1 MTKIFMT
8 CMLIA
13 ISFGAIAQFDSSYSL
28 DEVVVTANR
37 FTQKQ
42 INTGK
47 VITVIKRKE
56 IENSSFVSLG
66 ELLGRQAGIT
76 IIGSNNA
83 PGANNDVYMRG
94 AGTGNLLILIDGLP
108 AYDVSTIRETFDINF
123 IPLGE
128 IERIEILKG
137 GQSTLYGSD
146 AVAGVV
152 NIITKTNETKKPN
165 VQLHLQQGSY
175 NARTIDLSSS
185 GKVGKL
191 KYKMQ
196 YMRSTADGFSSAID
210 TTKKAG
216 FDKDGFQQNFLLAQ
230 LGSASDEKWG
240 WRTSVQW
247 NRYKNDVDQTG
258 FEDAKDFTA
267 ANENYMAS
275 AGIIRRFKKATIHAN
290 ISMNN
295 SIRNYLDDSLSLN
308 GFSKF
313 IRNDYTGRSMIAE
326 VYGNYQI
333 TDKLRFF
340 AGFDQRWLNTDQ
352 YFLSVSD
359 FGNYESKL
367 NADSARIR
375 LSSFTSS
382 LVYNSKKG
390 LNVEFGGRLNL
401 HSRYGEN
408 ATFTF
413 NPSYVLQQKWKFAY
427 NLSSAFKAPTLYQLY
442 DGIAGV
448 PTLKPETSIT
458 SEFSVEF
465 IGSKH
470 ITAQA
475 TVFQR
480 KIKNGIDYD
489 YSTYKYFNYGEQNA
503 RGFEVEVGYRN
514 DNWHFNVNYTLMKS
528 EVTTTKFAYDAGFM
542 SYFAI
547 GDTTYGQ
554 LFRVPAS
561 SLNASAS
568 WQVNKKLHL
577 SVFQR
582 IAGQRFEPIF
592 ERAPVKLDPYAT
604 TDLFAEYQIGK
615 RIRIYGAI
623 KNMWNEQYQEVLG
636 FATRG
641 RNYLMGVRLKLN

>member
-210 TTKKAG
+210 TTKQAG

-267 ANENYMAS
+267 ANENFMAS

-352 YFLSVSD
+352 FFLSVSD

-390 LNVEFGGRLNL
+390 INVEFGGRLNL

-408 ATFTF
+408 VTFTF

-427 NLSSAFKAPTLYQLY
+427 NLSSAFIAPTLYQLY

-448 PTLKPETSIT
+448 STLSPETSIT

-641 RNYLMGVRLKLN
+641 RNFLMGVRLKLN

>member
-1 MTKIFMT
+1 
-8 CMLIA
+8 MLIA

>member
-1 MTKIFMT
+1 MTKTFMF
-8 CMLIA
+8 CLLIA
-13 ISFGAIAQFDSSYSL
+13 LSLSATAQFDSSYSL

-37 FTQKQ
+37 FSQKQ
-42 INTGK
+42 MNTGK

-56 IENSSFVSLG
+56 IENSPFASIG

-76 IIGSNNA
+76 IIGSNNS
-83 PGANNDVYMRG
+83 PGSNNDVYMRG

-108 AYDVSTIRETFDINF
+108 AYDVSSIRETFDINF

-152 NIITKTNETKKPN
+152 NIITKTTEAKKPS
-165 VQLHLQQGSY
+165 VQLHLQNGAY
-175 NARTIDLSSS
+175 NSNSLDLSSS
-185 GKVGKL
+185 GKLGGL
-191 KYKMQ
+191 KYKLQ
-196 YMRSTADGFSSAID
+196 YLRSASDGFSSAID
-210 TTKKAG
+210 TTKQAA
-216 FDKDGFQQNFLLAQ
+216 FDKDGFKQQFLMAQ
-230 LGSASDEKWG
+230 LGSANDEEWG
-240 WRTSVQW
+240 WRTNVQW
-247 NRYKNDVDQTG
+247 NRYTNDLDQTG
-258 FEDAKDFTA
+258 YQDAKDFTA
-267 ANENYMAS
+267 ANENLMVS
-275 AGIIRRFKKATIHAN
+275 GGLTRRFKKATIHAN

-313 IRNDYTGRSMIAE
+313 IRSDYTGRSVIAE
-326 VYGNYQI
+326 LYGNYEI

-340 AGFDQRWLNTDQ
+340 AGFDQRWLSTDQ

-382 LVYNSKKG
+382 LVFNSKKG
-390 LNVEFGGRLNL
+390 INVELGGRLNL

-413 NPSYVLQQKWKFAY
+413 NPSYVWNSKWKLAY

-448 PTLKPETSIT
+448 PSLRPETSIT
-458 SEFSVEF
+458 SELSVEF
-465 IGSKH
+465 IGTKH
-470 ITAQA
+470 LIAQA
-475 TVFQR
+475 TLFQR

-489 YSTYKYFNYGEQNA
+489 YSTYTYFNYGEQNA
-503 RGFEVEVGYRN
+503 RGIEMEVGYRN

-528 EVTTTKFAYDAGFM
+528 AVNTAKFAYDAGSF
-542 SYFAI
+542 SYVNV
-547 GDTTYGQ
+547 GDTVYSQ
-554 LFRVPAS
+554 LYRVPAS

-577 SVFQR
+577 SIFQR
-582 IAGQRFEPIF
+582 VAGKRYEPIF
-592 ERAPVKLDPYAT
+592 DSAPVELKPYAT
-604 TDLFAEYQIGK
+604 TDLFGEYQIGK
-615 RIRIYGAI
+615 RIRVYGAL
-623 KNMWNEQYQEVLG
+623 KNMWNAQYQEVLG

-641 RNYLMGVRLKLN
+641 RNHLIGMRLKLN

>member
-1 MTKIFMT
+1 
-8 CMLIA
+8 MLMA
-13 ISFGAIAQFDSSYSL
+13 FSFSAAAQFDSSYSL

-56 IENSSFVSLG
+56 IENSPFVSIG

-76 IIGSNNA
+76 IVGSNNS

-108 AYDVSTIRETFDINF
+108 AYDVSSIRETFDINF

-152 NIITKTNETKKPN
+152 NIITRTSETKKPSA
-165 VQLHLQQGSY
+165 QLHLQNGSY
-175 NARTIDLSSS
+175 NSNSLDLSSS
-185 GKVGKL
+185 GKVGAL

-196 YMRSTADGFSSAID
+196 YMRSTSDGFSSAID
-210 TTKKAG
+210 STKRGG
-216 FDKDGFQQNFLLAQ
+216 FDKDGFKQNFLMAQ

-240 WRTSVQW
+240 WRTNVQW
-247 NRYKNDVDQTG
+247 NRYTNDVDQTG
-258 FEDAKDFTA
+258 YEDAKDFTA
-267 ANENYMAS
+267 ANENLMLS
-275 AGIIRRFKKATIHAN
+275 GGITRRFTKATIHAN

-295 SIRNYLDDSLSLN
+295 SIRNYFDDSASLN
-308 GFSKF
+308 GFTKF
-313 IRNDYTGRSMIAE
+313 FRNDYTGRSVIAE
-326 VYGNYQI
+326 VYGNYRFNENF
-333 TDKLRFF
+333 RFF

-367 NADSARIR
+367 NSDSAKIR

-390 LNVEFGGRLNL
+390 INIELGGRLNL

-413 NPSYVLQQKWKFAY
+413 NPSYVLRDKWKFAY

-442 DGIAGV
+442 DGVAGV

-458 SEFSVEF
+458 SEISVEF

-470 ITAQA
+470 LTAQA
-475 TVFQR
+475 TLFQR

-503 RGFEVEVGYRN
+503 RGIEMEIGYRN

-528 EVTTTKFAYDAGFM
+528 EVNTAKFAYDAGFM
-542 SYFAI
+542 SYFVV
-547 GDTTYGQ
+547 GDTTYSQ

-568 WQVNKKLHL
+568 WQANKKLHL
-577 SVFQR
+577 SIFQH
-582 IAGQRFEPIF
+582 IAGKRYEPIF
-592 ERAPVKLDPYAT
+592 DSAPVELKPYAT
-604 TDLFAEYQIGK
+604 TDLFGEYQFGK
-615 RIRIYGAI
+615 RIRVYSAL
-623 KNMWNEQYQEVLG
+623 KNIWNAQYQEVLG
-636 FATRG
+636 FSTRG
-641 RNYLMGVRLKLN
+641 RNYLLGLRLNLN

>member
-13 ISFGAIAQFDSSYSL
+13 ISFDAIAQFDSSYSL

-210 TTKKAG
+210 TTKQAG

-267 ANENYMAS
+267 ANENFMAS

-408 ATFTF
+408 VTFTF

-448 PTLKPETSIT
+448 STLSPETSIT

-641 RNYLMGVRLKLN
+641 RNYLMGIRLKLN

>member
-1 MTKIFMT
+1 MTKFFMS

-13 ISFGAIAQFDSSYSL
+13 LSLSATAQFDSSYSL

-37 FTQKQ
+37 FSQKQ
-42 INTGK
+42 MNTGK

-56 IENSSFVSLG
+56 IENSPFASIG

-76 IIGSNNA
+76 IIGSNNS
-83 PGANNDVYMRG
+83 PGSNNDVYMRG

-108 AYDVSTIRETFDINF
+108 AYDVSSIRETFDINF

-152 NIITKTNETKKPN
+152 NIITKTTEAKKPS
-165 VQLHLQQGSY
+165 VQLHLQNGAY
-175 NARTIDLSSS
+175 NSNSLDLSSS
-185 GKVGKL
+185 GKLGGL
-191 KYKMQ
+191 KYKLQ
-196 YMRSTADGFSSAID
+196 YLRSASDGFSSAID
-210 TTKKAG
+210 TTKQAA
-216 FDKDGFQQNFLLAQ
+216 FDKDGFKQQFLMAQ
-230 LGSASDEKWG
+230 LGSANDEKWG
-240 WRTSVQW
+240 WRTNVQW
-247 NRYKNDVDQTG
+247 NRYTNDLDQTG
-258 FEDAKDFTA
+258 YQDAKDFTA
-267 ANENYMAS
+267 ANENLMVS
-275 AGIIRRFKKATIHAN
+275 GGLTRRFKKATIHAN

-313 IRNDYTGRSMIAE
+313 IRSDYTGRSVIAE
-326 VYGNYQI
+326 LYGNYEI

-340 AGFDQRWLNTDQ
+340 AGFDQRWLSTDQ

-375 LSSFTSS
+375 ISSFTSS
-382 LVYNSKKG
+382 LVFNSKKG
-390 LNVEFGGRLNL
+390 MNVELGGRLNL

-413 NPSYVLQQKWKFAY
+413 NPSYVWNSKWKLAY

-448 PTLKPETSIT
+448 PSLRPETSIT
-458 SEFSVEF
+458 SELSVEF
-465 IGSKH
+465 IGAKH
-470 ITAQA
+470 LIAQA
-475 TVFQR
+475 TLFQR

-503 RGFEVEVGYRN
+503 RGIEMEVGYRN

-528 EVTTTKFAYDAGFM
+528 AVNTAKFAYDAGSF
-542 SYFAI
+542 SYVNV
-547 GDTTYGQ
+547 GDTVYSQ
-554 LFRVPAS
+554 LYRVPAS

-577 SVFQR
+577 SIFQR
-582 IAGQRFEPIF
+582 VAGKRYEPIF
-592 ERAPVKLDPYAT
+592 DSAPVELKPYAT
-604 TDLFAEYQIGK
+604 TDLFGEYQIGK
-615 RIRIYGAI
+615 RIRVYGAL
-623 KNMWNEQYQEVLG
+623 KNMWNAQYQEVLG

-641 RNYLMGVRLKLN
+641 RNHLIGMRLKLY

>member
-8 CMLIA
+8 CMLIVFSITA
-13 ISFGAIAQFDSSYSL
+13 FAQFDSSYSL

-47 VITVIKRKE
+47 VITVIRRKE
-56 IENSSFVSLG
+56 IETSPFVSIG
-66 ELLGRQAGIT
+66 ELLSRQAGIT
-76 IIGSNNA
+76 IIGSNNS

-94 AGTGNLLILIDGLP
+94 AGTGNMLILIDGLP

-152 NIITKTNETKKPN
+152 NIITRTTESKKPSA
-165 VQLHLQQGSY
+165 QLHLQNGSY
-175 NARTIDLSSS
+175 NSNSMDLSSS
-185 GKVGKL
+185 GKLGAL

-196 YMRSTADGFSSAID
+196 YMRSTSDGFSSAID
-210 TTKKAG
+210 STKSAG
-216 FDKDGFQQNFLLAQ
+216 FDKDGFKQNFLMLQ

-240 WRTSVQW
+240 WRTTAQW
-247 NRYKNDVDQTG
+247 NRYTNGVDQTG
-258 FEDAKDFTA
+258 YEDAKDFTA
-267 ANENYMAS
+267 ANENLMLS
-275 AGIIRRFKKATIHAN
+275 GGLTRRFKKATIHAN

-295 SIRNYLDDSLSLN
+295 STRNYLDDSIALN
-308 GFSKF
+308 GFTKF
-313 IRNDYTGRSMIAE
+313 LRNDYTGRSVIAE
-326 VYGNYQI
+326 VYGNYQFS
-333 TDKLRFF
+333 DKLRMF

-375 LSSFTSS
+375 LSSFTGS

-390 LNVEFGGRLNL
+390 INVELGGRLNL

-413 NPSYVLQQKWKFAY
+413 NPSYVWNQKWKFAY

-448 PTLKPETSIT
+448 PNLKPETSIT
-458 SEFSVEF
+458 SEISVEF

-475 TVFQR
+475 TLFQR
-480 KIKNGIDYD
+480 KIKNGH
-489 YSTYKYFNYGEQNA
+489 
-503 RGFEVEVGYRN
+503 R
-514 DNWHFNVNYTLMKS
+514 
-528 EVTTTKFAYDAGFM
+528 
-542 SYFAI
+542 
-547 GDTTYGQ
+547 
-554 LFRVPAS
+554 
-561 SLNASAS
+561 SLDI
-568 WQVNKKLHL
+568 WQ
-577 SVFQR
+577 R
-582 IAGQRFEPIF
+582 
-592 ERAPVKLDPYAT
+592 T
-604 TDLFAEYQIGK
+604 
-615 RIRIYGAI
+615 
-623 KNMWNEQYQEVLG
+623 
-636 FATRG
+636 
-641 RNYLMGVRLKLN
+641 

>member
-1 MTKIFMT
+1 MTKFFMS

-13 ISFGAIAQFDSSYSL
+13 LSLSATAQFDSSYSL

-37 FTQKQ
+37 FSQKQ

-56 IENSSFVSLG
+56 IENSPFASIG

-76 IIGSNNA
+76 IIGSNNS
-83 PGANNDVYMRG
+83 PGSNNDVYMRG

-108 AYDVSTIRETFDINF
+108 AYDVSSIRETFDINF

-152 NIITKTNETKKPN
+152 NIITRTTEVKKPSA
-165 VQLHLQQGSY
+165 QLHLQNGSY
-175 NARTIDLSSS
+175 NSNSLDLSSS
-185 GKVGKL
+185 GKLGGL
-191 KYKMQ
+191 KYKLQ
-196 YMRSTADGFSSAID
+196 YLRSASDGFSSAID
-210 TTKKAG
+210 TTKQAG
-216 FDKDGFQQNFLLAQ
+216 FDKDGFKQNFLMAQ

-240 WRTSVQW
+240 WRTNVQW
-247 NRYKNDVDQTG
+247 NRYTNGVDQTG
-258 FEDAKDFTA
+258 YQDAKDFTA
-267 ANENYMAS
+267 ANENLMVS
-275 AGIIRRFKKATIHAN
+275 GGLTRRFTKATVHAN

-308 GFSKF
+308 GFTRF

-326 VYGNYQI
+326 IYGNYQI
-333 TDKLRFF
+333 SDKLRLF

-375 LSSFTSS
+375 LSSFTGS

-390 LNVEFGGRLNL
+390 INVELGGRLNL

-413 NPSYVLQQKWKFAY
+413 NPSYVWNQKWKFAY

-448 PTLKPETSIT
+448 PSLRPETSIT
-458 SEFSVEF
+458 SELSVEF
-465 IGSKH
+465 IGAKH
-470 ITAQA
+470 LIAQA
-475 TVFQR
+475 TLFQR

-503 RGFEVEVGYRN
+503 RGIEMEVGYRN

-528 EVTTTKFAYDAGFM
+528 AVNTAKFAYDAGSF
-542 SYFAI
+542 SYVNV
-547 GDTTYGQ
+547 GDTIYSQ
-554 LFRVPAS
+554 LYRVPAS

-577 SVFQR
+577 SIFQR
-582 IAGQRFEPIF
+582 VAGKRYEPIF
-592 ERAPVKLDPYAT
+592 DSAPVELKPYAT
-604 TDLFAEYQIGK
+604 TDLFGEYQIGK
-615 RIRIYGAI
+615 RIRVYGAL
-623 KNMWNEQYQEVLG
+623 KNMWNAQYQEVLG

-641 RNYLMGVRLKLN
+641 RNYLLGMRLKLN

>member
-1 MTKIFMT
+1 
-8 CMLIA
+8 MLIA
-13 ISFGAIAQFDSSYSL
+13 ISIGASAQFDSSYSL

-196 YMRSTADGFSSAID
+196 YLRSTADGFSSAID
-210 TTKKAG
+210 TTKQGG
-216 FDKDGFQQNFLLAQ
+216 FDKDGFKQNFLMAQ

-240 WRTSVQW
+240 WKTSVQW

-267 ANENYMAS
+267 ANENFMAS
-275 AGIIRRFKKATIHAN
+275 AGLTRRFKKATIHAN

-308 GFSKF
+308 GFTRF
-313 IRNDYTGRSMIAE
+313 IRNDYNGRSMIAE

-382 LVYNSKKG
+382 LVYNSKNG
-390 LNVEFGGRLNL
+390 INIELGGRLNL

-413 NPSYVLQQKWKFAY
+413 NPSYVLNQKWKFAY
-427 NLSSAFKAPTLYQLY
+427 NLSSAFKAPTLYQLF

-458 SEFSVEF
+458 NELSFEF

-470 ITAQA
+470 IIAQA
-475 TVFQR
+475 TIFQR

-568 WQVNKKLHL
+568 CQVNKKIHL

-582 IAGQRFEPIF
+582 IAGKRYEPVF
-592 ERAPVKLDPYAT
+592 DAAPVKLDPYAT
-604 TDLFAEYQIGK
+604 TDLFGEYQIGK
-615 RIRIYGAI
+615 RIRIYGAV
-623 KNMWNEQYQEVLG
+623 KNIWNEQYQEVLG

-641 RNYLMGVRLKLN
+641 RNYLMGLRFKLN

>member
-1 MTKIFMT
+1 MTRIFMT

-13 ISFGAIAQFDSSYSL
+13 FSLSVAAQFDSSYSL

-56 IENSSFVSLG
+56 IENSPFVSIG

-76 IIGSNNA
+76 IIGSNNS

-108 AYDVSTIRETFDINF
+108 AYDVSSIRETFDINF

-152 NIITKTNETKKPN
+152 NIITRNSETKKPSA
-165 VQLHLQQGSY
+165 QLHLQNGSY
-175 NARTIDLSSS
+175 NSNSLDLSSS
-185 GKVGKL
+185 GKVGAL

-196 YMRSTADGFSSAID
+196 YLRSTSDGFSSAID
-210 TTKKAG
+210 STKRGG
-216 FDKDGFQQNFLLAQ
+216 FDKDGFKQNFLMAQ

-240 WRTSVQW
+240 WRTNVQW
-247 NRYKNDVDQTG
+247 NRYTNDVDQTG
-258 FEDAKDFTA
+258 YEDAKDFTA
-267 ANENYMAS
+267 ANENLMLS
-275 AGIIRRFKKATIHAN
+275 GGITRRFTKATIHAN

-295 SIRNYLDDSLSLN
+295 SIRNYFDDSASLN
-308 GFSKF
+308 GFTKF
-313 IRNDYTGRSMIAE
+313 FRNDYTGRSVIAE
-326 VYGNYQI
+326 VYGNYRFNENF
-333 TDKLRFF
+333 RFF

-359 FGNYESKL
+359 FGNYESNL
-367 NADSARIR
+367 NSDSAKIR

-390 LNVEFGGRLNL
+390 INIELGGRLNL

-413 NPSYVLQQKWKFAY
+413 NPSYVLNEKWKFAY

-442 DGIAGV
+442 DGVAGV

-458 SEFSVEF
+458 SEISVEF

-475 TVFQR
+475 TLFQR

-489 YSTYKYFNYGEQNA
+489 YSTYKYFNYGEQSA
-503 RGFEVEVGYRN
+503 RGIEMEIGYRN

-528 EVTTTKFAYDAGFM
+528 EVNTAKFAYDAGFM
-542 SYFAI
+542 SYFVV
-547 GDTTYGQ
+547 GDTTYSQ

-568 WQVNKKLHL
+568 WQANKKLHL

-582 IAGQRFEPIF
+582 IAGKRYEPIF
-592 ERAPVKLDPYAT
+592 DSAPVELKPYAT
-604 TDLFAEYQIGK
+604 TDLFGEYQIGK
-615 RIRIYGAI
+615 RIRVYSAL
-623 KNMWNEQYQEVLG
+623 KNMWNAQYQEVLG

-641 RNYLMGVRLKLN
+641 RNYLVGLRLKLN

>member
-1 MTKIFMT
+1 MTRIFMT

-13 ISFGAIAQFDSSYSL
+13 ISIGASAQFDSSYSL

-196 YMRSTADGFSSAID
+196 YLRSTADGFSSAID
-210 TTKKAG
+210 TTKQGG
-216 FDKDGFQQNFLLAQ
+216 FDKDGFKQNFLMAQ

-240 WRTSVQW
+240 WKTSVQW

-267 ANENYMAS
+267 ANENFMAS
-275 AGIIRRFKKATIHAN
+275 AGLTRRFKKATIHAN

-308 GFSKF
+308 GFTRF
-313 IRNDYTGRSMIAE
+313 IRNDYNGRSMIAE

-382 LVYNSKKG
+382 LVYNSKNG
-390 LNVEFGGRLNL
+390 INIELGGRLNL

-413 NPSYVLQQKWKFAY
+413 NPSYVLNQKWKFAY
-427 NLSSAFKAPTLYQLY
+427 NLSSAFKAPTLYQLF

-458 SEFSVEF
+458 NELSFEF

-470 ITAQA
+470 IIAQA
-475 TVFQR
+475 TIFQR

-568 WQVNKKLHL
+568 CQVNKKIHL

-582 IAGQRFEPIF
+582 IAGKRYEPVF
-592 ERAPVKLDPYAT
+592 DAAPVKLDPYAT
-604 TDLFAEYQIGK
+604 TDLFGEYQIGK
-615 RIRIYGAI
+615 RIRIYGAV
-623 KNMWNEQYQEVLG
+623 KNIWNEQYQEVLG

-641 RNYLMGVRLKLN
+641 RNYLMGLRFKLN

>member
-13 ISFGAIAQFDSSYSL
+13 ISFDAIAQFDSSYSL

-210 TTKKAG
+210 TTKQAG

-267 ANENYMAS
+267 ANENFMAS

-390 LNVEFGGRLNL
+390 INVEFGGRLNL

-408 ATFTF
+408 VTFTF

-641 RNYLMGVRLKLN
+641 RNFLMGVRLKLN

>member
-1 MTKIFMT
+1 MTKTFMF
-8 CMLIA
+8 CLLIA
-13 ISFGAIAQFDSSYSL
+13 LSLSATAQFDSSYSL

-37 FTQKQ
+37 FSQKQ
-42 INTGK
+42 MNTGK

-56 IENSSFVSLG
+56 IENSPFASIG

-76 IIGSNNA
+76 IIGSNNS
-83 PGANNDVYMRG
+83 PGSNNDVYMRG

-108 AYDVSTIRETFDINF
+108 AYDVSSIRETFDINF

-152 NIITKTNETKKPN
+152 NIITKTTEAKKPS
-165 VQLHLQQGSY
+165 VQLHLQNGAY
-175 NARTIDLSSS
+175 NSNSLDLSSS
-185 GKVGKL
+185 GKLGGL
-191 KYKMQ
+191 KYKLQ
-196 YMRSTADGFSSAID
+196 YLRSASDGFSSAID
-210 TTKKAG
+210 TTKQAA
-216 FDKDGFQQNFLLAQ
+216 FDKDGFKQQFLMAQ
-230 LGSASDEKWG
+230 LGSANDEKWG
-240 WRTSVQW
+240 WRTNVQW
-247 NRYKNDVDQTG
+247 NRYTNDLDQTG
-258 FEDAKDFTA
+258 YQDAKDFTA
-267 ANENYMAS
+267 ANENLMVS
-275 AGIIRRFKKATIHAN
+275 GGLTRRFKKATIHAN

-313 IRNDYTGRSMIAE
+313 IRSDYTGRSVIAE
-326 VYGNYQI
+326 FYGNYEI

-340 AGFDQRWLNTDQ
+340 AGFDQRWLSTDQ

-382 LVYNSKKG
+382 LVFNSKKG
-390 LNVEFGGRLNL
+390 INVELGGRLNL

-413 NPSYVLQQKWKFAY
+413 NPSYVWNSKWKLAY

-448 PTLKPETSIT
+448 PSLRPETSIT
-458 SEFSVEF
+458 SELSVEF
-465 IGSKH
+465 IGTKH
-470 ITAQA
+470 LIAQA
-475 TVFQR
+475 TLFQR

-489 YSTYKYFNYGEQNA
+489 YSTYTYFNYGEQNA
-503 RGFEVEVGYRN
+503 RGIEMEVGYRN

-528 EVTTTKFAYDAGFM
+528 AVNTAKFAYDAGSF
-542 SYFAI
+542 SYVNV
-547 GDTTYGQ
+547 GDTVYSQ
-554 LFRVPAS
+554 LYRVPAS

-577 SVFQR
+577 SIFQR
-582 IAGQRFEPIF
+582 VAGKRYEPIF
-592 ERAPVKLDPYAT
+592 DSAPVELKPYAT
-604 TDLFAEYQIGK
+604 TDLFGEYQIGK
-615 RIRIYGAI
+615 RIRVYGAL
-623 KNMWNEQYQEVLG
+623 KNMWNAQYQEVLG

-641 RNYLMGVRLKLN
+641 RNHLIGMRLKLN

>member
-1 MTKIFMT
+1 MTKTFMF
-8 CMLIA
+8 CLLIA
-13 ISFGAIAQFDSSYSL
+13 LSLSATAQFDSSYSL

-37 FTQKQ
+37 FSQKQ
-42 INTGK
+42 MNTGK

-56 IENSSFVSLG
+56 IENSPFASIG

-76 IIGSNNA
+76 IIGSNNS
-83 PGANNDVYMRG
+83 PGSNNDVYMRG

-108 AYDVSTIRETFDINF
+108 AYDVSSIRETFDINF

-152 NIITKTNETKKPN
+152 NIITKTTEAKKPS
-165 VQLHLQQGSY
+165 VQLHLQNGAY
-175 NARTIDLSSS
+175 NSNSLDLSSS
-185 GKVGKL
+185 GKLGGL
-191 KYKMQ
+191 KYKLQ
-196 YMRSTADGFSSAID
+196 YLRSASDGFSSAID
-210 TTKKAG
+210 TTKQAA
-216 FDKDGFQQNFLLAQ
+216 FDKDGFKQQFLMAQ
-230 LGSASDEKWG
+230 LGSANDEKWG
-240 WRTSVQW
+240 WRTNVQW
-247 NRYKNDVDQTG
+247 NRYTNDLDQTG
-258 FEDAKDFTA
+258 YQDAKDFTA
-267 ANENYMAS
+267 ANENLMVS
-275 AGIIRRFKKATIHAN
+275 GGLTRRFKKATIHAN

-313 IRNDYTGRSMIAE
+313 IRSDYTGRSVIAE
-326 VYGNYQI
+326 LYGNYEI

-340 AGFDQRWLNTDQ
+340 AGFDQRWLSTDQ

-382 LVYNSKKG
+382 LVFNSKKG
-390 LNVEFGGRLNL
+390 INVELGGRLNL

-413 NPSYVLQQKWKFAY
+413 NPSYVWNSKWKLAY

-448 PTLKPETSIT
+448 PSLRPETSIT
-458 SEFSVEF
+458 SELSVEF
-465 IGSKH
+465 IGAKH
-470 ITAQA
+470 LIAQA
-475 TVFQR
+475 TLFQR

-489 YSTYKYFNYGEQNA
+489 YSTYTYFNYGEQNA
-503 RGFEVEVGYRN
+503 RGIEMEVGYRN

-528 EVTTTKFAYDAGFM
+528 AVSTAKFAYDAGSF
-542 SYFAI
+542 SYVNV
-547 GDTTYGQ
+547 GDTVYSQ
-554 LFRVPAS
+554 LYRVPAS

-577 SVFQR
+577 SIFQR
-582 IAGQRFEPIF
+582 VAGKRYEPIF
-592 ERAPVKLDPYAT
+592 DSAPVELKPYAT
-604 TDLFAEYQIGK
+604 TDLFGEYQIGK
-615 RIRIYGAI
+615 RIRVYGAL
-623 KNMWNEQYQEVLG
+623 KNMWNAQYQEVLG

-641 RNYLMGVRLKLN
+641 RNHLIGMRLKLN

>member
-210 TTKKAG
+210 TTKQAG

-267 ANENYMAS
+267 ANENFMAS

-390 LNVEFGGRLNL
+390 INVEFGGRLNL

-408 ATFTF
+408 VTFTF

-448 PTLKPETSIT
+448 STLSPETSIT

>member
-1 MTKIFMT
+1 MTRIFMT
-8 CMLIA
+8 CMLMA
-13 ISFGAIAQFDSSYSL
+13 ISIGASAQFDSSYSL

-56 IENSSFVSLG
+56 IENSSFVTLG

-175 NARTIDLSSS
+175 NARTLDLSSS

-196 YMRSTADGFSSAID
+196 YLRSTADGFSSALD
-210 TTKKAG
+210 TTKQSG
-216 FDKDGFQQNFLLAQ
+216 FDKDGFKQDFILAQ

-247 NRYKNDVDQTG
+247 NRYSNGVDQTG

-267 ANENYMAS
+267 ANENFMAS
-275 AGIIRRFKKATIHAN
+275 GGLTRRFKKATIHAN
-290 ISMNN
+290 ISLNN

-326 VYGNYQI
+326 IYGNYQI
-333 TDKLRFF
+333 TDKLRLF

-367 NADSARIR
+367 NSDSARIR

-390 LNVEFGGRLNL
+390 LNVEVGGRLNL

-413 NPSYVLQQKWKFAY
+413 NPSYVLNQKWKFAY

-458 SEFSVEF
+458 NELSVEF

-470 ITAQA
+470 IIAQA
-475 TVFQR
+475 TLFQR
-480 KIKNGIDYD
+480 TIKNGIDYD

-503 RGFEVEVGYRN
+503 KGFEIEVGYRN

-528 EVTTTKFAYDAGFM
+528 EVNTAKFAYDAGFF
-542 SYFAI
+542 SYFVV
-547 GDTTYGQ
+547 GDTTYSQ

-568 WQVNKKLHL
+568 WQVNKKIHL
-577 SVFQR
+577 SIFQR
-582 IAGQRFEPIF
+582 IAGKRYEPIF
-592 ERAPVKLDPYAT
+592 DAAPVKLDPYAT
-604 TDLFAEYQIGK
+604 TDLFGEYQIGK
-615 RIRIYGAI
+615 RIRLYGAV

-641 RNYLMGVRLKLN
+641 RNYLLGVRLKLN

>member
-1 MTKIFMT
+1 MTRIFMT

-13 ISFGAIAQFDSSYSL
+13 FSLSVAAQFDSSYSL

-56 IENSSFVSLG
+56 IENSPFVSIG

-76 IIGSNNA
+76 IIGSNNS

-108 AYDVSTIRETFDINF
+108 AYDVSSIRETFDINF

-152 NIITKTNETKKPN
+152 NIITRNSETKKPSA
-165 VQLHLQQGSY
+165 QLHLQNGSY
-175 NARTIDLSSS
+175 NSNSLDLSSS
-185 GKVGKL
+185 GKVGAL

-196 YMRSTADGFSSAID
+196 YMRSTSDGFSSAID
-210 TTKKAG
+210 STKRGG
-216 FDKDGFQQNFLLAQ
+216 FDKDGFKQNFLMAQ

-240 WRTSVQW
+240 WRTNVQW
-247 NRYKNDVDQTG
+247 NRYTNDVDQTG
-258 FEDAKDFTA
+258 YEDAKDFTA
-267 ANENYMAS
+267 ANENLVLS
-275 AGIIRRFKKATIHAN
+275 GGITRRFTKATIHAN

-295 SIRNYLDDSLSLN
+295 SIRNYFDDSVSLN
-308 GFSKF
+308 GFTKF
-313 IRNDYTGRSMIAE
+313 FRNDYTGRSVIAE
-326 VYGNYQI
+326 VYGNYRFNENF
-333 TDKLRFF
+333 RFF

-359 FGNYESKL
+359 FGNYESNL
-367 NADSARIR
+367 NSDSAKIR

-390 LNVEFGGRLNL
+390 INIELGGRLNL

-413 NPSYVLQQKWKFAY
+413 NPSYVLNEKWKFAY

-442 DGIAGV
+442 DGVAGV

-458 SEFSVEF
+458 SEISVEF

-475 TVFQR
+475 TLFQR

-489 YSTYKYFNYGEQNA
+489 YSTYKYFNYGEQSA
-503 RGFEVEVGYRN
+503 RGIEMEIGYRN

-528 EVTTTKFAYDAGFM
+528 EVNTAKFAYDAGFM
-542 SYFAI
+542 SYFVV
-547 GDTTYGQ
+547 GDTTYSQ

-568 WQVNKKLHL
+568 WQANKKLHL
-577 SVFQR
+577 SIFQR
-582 IAGQRFEPIF
+582 VAGKRYEPIF
-592 ERAPVKLDPYAT
+592 DSAPVELKPYAT
-604 TDLFAEYQIGK
+604 TDLFGEYQIGK
-615 RIRIYGAI
+615 RIRVYSAL
-623 KNMWNEQYQEVLG
+623 KNMWNAQYQEVLG

-641 RNYLMGVRLKLN
+641 RNYLVGLRLKLN

>member
-1 MTKIFMT
+1 MTKVFMT
-8 CMLIA
+8 CMLVA
-13 ISFGAIAQFDSSYSL
+13 FSLSATAQFDSSYSL

-56 IENSSFVSLG
+56 IENSPFVSIG

-76 IIGSNNA
+76 IIGSNNS

-108 AYDVSTIRETFDINF
+108 AYDVSSIRETFDINF

-152 NIITKTNETKKPN
+152 NIITRTSEAKKPSA
-165 VQLHLQQGSY
+165 QLHLQNGSY
-175 NARTIDLSSS
+175 NSNSLDLSSS
-185 GKVGKL
+185 GKVGAL

-196 YMRSTADGFSSAID
+196 YLRSTSDGFSSAID
-210 TTKKAG
+210 STKRGG
-216 FDKDGFQQNFLLAQ
+216 FDKDGFKQNFLMAQ

-240 WRTSVQW
+240 WRTNVQW
-247 NRYKNDVDQTG
+247 TRYTNDVDQTG
-258 FEDAKDFTA
+258 YEDAKDFTA
-267 ANENYMAS
+267 ANENLMLS
-275 AGIIRRFKKATIHAN
+275 GGITRRFTKATIHAN

-295 SIRNYLDDSLSLN
+295 SIRNYFDDSVSLN
-308 GFSKF
+308 GFTKF
-313 IRNDYTGRSMIAE
+313 FRNDYTGRSVIAE
-326 VYGNYQI
+326 VYGNYRFNENF
-333 TDKLRFF
+333 RFF

-375 LSSFTSS
+375 LSSFTGS

-390 LNVEFGGRLNL
+390 INIELGGRLNL

-413 NPSYVLQQKWKFAY
+413 NPSYVLLDKWKFAY

-442 DGIAGV
+442 DGVAGV

-458 SEFSVEF
+458 SEISVEF

-475 TVFQR
+475 TLFQR

-503 RGFEVEVGYRN
+503 RGIEMEIGYRN

-528 EVTTTKFAYDAGFM
+528 EVNTAKFAYDAGTF
-542 SYFAI
+542 SYFVV
-547 GDTTYGQ
+547 GDTIFSQ

-568 WQVNKKLHL
+568 WQANKKLHL
-577 SVFQR
+577 SIFQR
-582 IAGQRFEPIF
+582 VAGKRYEPIF
-592 ERAPVKLDPYAT
+592 ESAPVELKPYAT
-604 TDLFAEYQIGK
+604 TDLFGEYQIGK
-615 RIRIYGAI
+615 QIRVYGAL
-623 KNMWNEQYQEVLG
+623 KNMWNAQYQEVLG

-641 RNYLMGVRLKLN
+641 RNYLVGLRLKLN

>member
-8 CMLIA
+8 CMLIVFS
-13 ISFGAIAQFDSSYSL
+13 ISASAQFDSSYSL

-47 VITVIKRKE
+47 VITVIKKKE
-56 IENSSFVSLG
+56 IENSPFVTIG
-66 ELLGRQAGIT
+66 ELLSRQAGIT
-76 IIGSNNA
+76 IIGSNNS

-94 AGTGNLLILIDGLP
+94 AGTGNMLILIDGLP

-152 NIITKTNETKKPN
+152 NIITKNNDQKKPSAQ
-165 VQLHLQQGSY
+165 VHLQHGSY
-175 NARTIDLSSS
+175 NSNTIDLSSS
-185 GKVGKL
+185 GKLKSL
-191 KYKMQ
+191 KYKLQ
-196 YMRSTADGFSSAID
+196 YMHSSADGFSSAID
-210 TTKKAG
+210 TTKRAG
-216 FDKDGFQQNFLLAQ
+216 FDKDGFTQNFLMAQ

-240 WRTSVQW
+240 WRTTAQW
-247 NRYKNDVDQTG
+247 NRYTNGVDQTSY
-258 FEDAKDFTA
+258 EDAKDFTA
-267 ANENYMAS
+267 ANENLMLS
-275 AGIIRRFKKATIHAN
+275 GGLTRRFKKATIHAN
-290 ISMNN
+290 ISMNK
-295 SIRNYLDDSLSLN
+295 SIRNYFDDSIALN
-308 GFSKF
+308 GFTKF
-313 IRNDYTGRSMIAE
+313 LRNDYTGRSVIAE
-326 VYGNYQI
+326 IYGNYQI
-333 TDKLRFF
+333 NDKLRLF

-390 LNVEFGGRLNL
+390 INVEFGGRLNI

-413 NPSYVLQQKWKFAY
+413 NPSYVWNQKWKFAY

-448 PTLKPETSIT
+448 PSLKPETSIT
-458 SEFSVEF
+458 SELSVEF

-470 ITAQA
+470 IIAQA

-480 KIKNGIDYD
+480 KIQNGIDYD

-503 RGFEVEVGYRN
+503 KGFEIEVGYRN
-514 DNWHFNVNYTLMKS
+514 DNWHFNVNYTLLKS
-528 EVTTTKFAYDAGFM
+528 EVTTTKFEYDAGFF
-542 SYFAI
+542 SYFPV

-561 SLNASAS
+561 SLNASTS
-568 WQVNKKLHL
+568 WQVNKKIHL
-577 SVFQR
+577 SIFQR
-582 IAGQRFEPIF
+582 IAGKRYEPIF
-592 ERAPVKLDPYAT
+592 DSAPVKLDPYAT
-604 TDLFAEYQIGK
+604 TDLFGEYQLNK
-615 RIRIYGAI
+615 RIRIYGAL

-641 RNYLMGVRLKLN
+641 RNYLVGLRLKLN

>member
-1 MTKIFMT
+1 MTRIFMT

-13 ISFGAIAQFDSSYSL
+13 FSLSVAAQFDSSYSL

-56 IENSSFVSLG
+56 IENSPFVSIG

-76 IIGSNNA
+76 IIGSNNS

-108 AYDVSTIRETFDINF
+108 AYDVSSIRETFDINF

-152 NIITKTNETKKPN
+152 NIITRNSETKKPSA
-165 VQLHLQQGSY
+165 QLHLQNGSY
-175 NARTIDLSSS
+175 NSNSLDLSSS
-185 GKVGKL
+185 GKVGAL

-196 YMRSTADGFSSAID
+196 YLRSTSDGFSSAID
-210 TTKKAG
+210 STKRGG
-216 FDKDGFQQNFLLAQ
+216 FDKDGFKQNFLMAQ

-240 WRTSVQW
+240 WRTNVQW
-247 NRYKNDVDQTG
+247 NRYTNDVDQTG
-258 FEDAKDFTA
+258 YEDAKDFTA
-267 ANENYMAS
+267 ANENLMLS
-275 AGIIRRFKKATIHAN
+275 GGITRRFTKATIHAN

-295 SIRNYLDDSLSLN
+295 SIRNYFDDSASLN
-308 GFSKF
+308 GFTKF
-313 IRNDYTGRSMIAE
+313 FRNDYTGRSVIAE
-326 VYGNYQI
+326 VYGNYRFNENF
-333 TDKLRFF
+333 RFF

-359 FGNYESKL
+359 FGNYESNL
-367 NADSARIR
+367 NSDSAKIR

-390 LNVEFGGRLNL
+390 INIELGGRLNL

-413 NPSYVLQQKWKFAY
+413 NPSYVLNEKWKFAY

-442 DGIAGV
+442 DGVAGV

-458 SEFSVEF
+458 SEISVEF

-475 TVFQR
+475 TLFQR

-489 YSTYKYFNYGEQNA
+489 YSTYKYFNYGEQSA
-503 RGFEVEVGYRN
+503 RGIEMEIGYRN

-528 EVTTTKFAYDAGFM
+528 EVNTAKFAYDAGFM
-542 SYFAI
+542 SYFVV
-547 GDTTYGQ
+547 GDTTYSQ

-568 WQVNKKLHL
+568 WQANKKLHL

-582 IAGQRFEPIF
+582 IAGKRYEPIF
-592 ERAPVKLDPYAT
+592 DSAPVELKPYAT
-604 TDLFAEYQIGK
+604 TDLFGEYQIGK
-615 RIRIYGAI
+615 RIRLYSAL
-623 KNMWNEQYQEVLG
+623 KNMWNAQYQEVLG

-641 RNYLMGVRLKLN
+641 RNYLVGLRLKLN

>member
-1 MTKIFMT
+1 MTKTFMF
-8 CMLIA
+8 CLLIA
-13 ISFGAIAQFDSSYSL
+13 LSLSATAQFDSSYSL

-37 FTQKQ
+37 FSQKQ
-42 INTGK
+42 MNTGK

-56 IENSSFVSLG
+56 IENSPFASIG

-76 IIGSNNA
+76 IIGSNNS
-83 PGANNDVYMRG
+83 PGSNNDVYMRG

-108 AYDVSTIRETFDINF
+108 AYDVSSIRETFDINF

-152 NIITKTNETKKPN
+152 NIITKTTEAKKPS
-165 VQLHLQQGSY
+165 VQLHLQNGAY
-175 NARTIDLSSS
+175 NSNSLDLSSS
-185 GKVGKL
+185 GKLGGL
-191 KYKMQ
+191 KYKLQ
-196 YMRSTADGFSSAID
+196 YLRSASDGFSSAID
-210 TTKKAG
+210 TTKQAA
-216 FDKDGFQQNFLLAQ
+216 FDKDGFKQQFLMAQ
-230 LGSASDEKWG
+230 LGSANDEKWG
-240 WRTSVQW
+240 WRTNVQW
-247 NRYKNDVDQTG
+247 NRYTNDLDQTG
-258 FEDAKDFTA
+258 YQDAKDFTA
-267 ANENYMAS
+267 ANENLMVS
-275 AGIIRRFKKATIHAN
+275 GGLTRRFKKATIHAN

-313 IRNDYTGRSMIAE
+313 IRSDYTGRSVIAE
-326 VYGNYQI
+326 LYGNYEI

-340 AGFDQRWLNTDQ
+340 AGFDQRWLSTDQ

-382 LVYNSKKG
+382 LVFNSKKG
-390 LNVEFGGRLNL
+390 INVELGGRLNL

-413 NPSYVLQQKWKFAY
+413 NPSYVWNSKWKLAY

-448 PTLKPETSIT
+448 PSLRPETSIT
-458 SEFSVEF
+458 SELSVEF
-465 IGSKH
+465 IGTKH
-470 ITAQA
+470 LIAQA
-475 TVFQR
+475 TLFQR

-489 YSTYKYFNYGEQNA
+489 YSTYTYFNYGEQNA
-503 RGFEVEVGYRN
+503 RGIEMEVGYRN

-528 EVTTTKFAYDAGFM
+528 AVNTAKFAYDAGSF
-542 SYFAI
+542 SYVNV
-547 GDTTYGQ
+547 GDTVYSQ
-554 LFRVPAS
+554 LYRVPAS

-577 SVFQR
+577 SIFQR
-582 IAGQRFEPIF
+582 VAGKRYEPIF
-592 ERAPVKLDPYAT
+592 DSAPVELKPYAT
-604 TDLFAEYQIGK
+604 TDLFGEYQIGK
-615 RIRIYGAI
+615 RIRVYGAL
-623 KNMWNEQYQEVLG
+623 KNMWNAQYQEVLG

-641 RNYLMGVRLKLN
+641 RNHLIGMRLKLN

>member
-1 MTKIFMT
+1 MTKIFIT
-8 CMLIA
+8 CMLMA
-13 ISFGAIAQFDSSYSL
+13 FSFSAAAQFDSSYSL

-56 IENSSFVSLG
+56 IENSPFVSIG

-76 IIGSNNA
+76 IVGSNNS

-108 AYDVSTIRETFDINF
+108 AYDVSSIRETFDINF

-152 NIITKTNETKKPN
+152 NIITRTSETKKPSA
-165 VQLHLQQGSY
+165 QLHLQNGSY
-175 NARTIDLSSS
+175 NSNSLDLSSS
-185 GKVGKL
+185 GKVGAL

-196 YMRSTADGFSSAID
+196 YMRSTSDGFSSAID
-210 TTKKAG
+210 STKRGG
-216 FDKDGFQQNFLLAQ
+216 FDKDGFKQNFLMAQ

-240 WRTSVQW
+240 WRTNVQW
-247 NRYKNDVDQTG
+247 NRYTNDVDQTG
-258 FEDAKDFTA
+258 YEDAKDFTA
-267 ANENYMAS
+267 ANENLMLS
-275 AGIIRRFKKATIHAN
+275 GGITRRFTKATIHAN

-295 SIRNYLDDSLSLN
+295 SIRNYFDDSASLN
-308 GFSKF
+308 GFTKF
-313 IRNDYTGRSMIAE
+313 FRNDYTGRSVIAE
-326 VYGNYQI
+326 VYGNYRFNENF
-333 TDKLRFF
+333 RFF

-367 NADSARIR
+367 NSDSAKIR

-390 LNVEFGGRLNL
+390 INIELGGRLNL

-413 NPSYVLQQKWKFAY
+413 NPSYVLRDKWKFAY

-442 DGIAGV
+442 DGVAGV

-458 SEFSVEF
+458 SEISVEF

-470 ITAQA
+470 LTAQA
-475 TVFQR
+475 TLFQR

-503 RGFEVEVGYRN
+503 RGIEMEIGYRN

-528 EVTTTKFAYDAGFM
+528 EVNTAKFAYDAGFM
-542 SYFAI
+542 SYFVV
-547 GDTTYGQ
+547 GDTTYSQ

-568 WQVNKKLHL
+568 WQANKKLHL
-577 SVFQR
+577 SIFQR
-582 IAGQRFEPIF
+582 IAGKRYEPIF
-592 ERAPVKLDPYAT
+592 DSAPVELKPYAT
-604 TDLFAEYQIGK
+604 TDLFGEYQFGK
-615 RIRIYGAI
+615 RIRVYSAL
-623 KNMWNEQYQEVLG
+623 KNIWNAQYQEVLG
-636 FATRG
+636 FSTRG
-641 RNYLMGVRLKLN
+641 RNYLLGLRLNLN